1 MSDLPEQ
8 KHDEAEQKD
17 ADDDGDDDDDDDDPQ
32 LHADGPLNLNVR
44 DHRRHR
50 LRTDNVT
57 DLRTCDQELVGST
70 PGQVPI
76 KWLLHGWATVSSSSS
91 LTRSRRGP

>member
-57 DLRTCDQELVGST
+57 DLRTLDL
-70 PGQVPI
+70 
-76 KWLLHGWATVSSSSS
+76 
-91 LTRSRRGP
+91 